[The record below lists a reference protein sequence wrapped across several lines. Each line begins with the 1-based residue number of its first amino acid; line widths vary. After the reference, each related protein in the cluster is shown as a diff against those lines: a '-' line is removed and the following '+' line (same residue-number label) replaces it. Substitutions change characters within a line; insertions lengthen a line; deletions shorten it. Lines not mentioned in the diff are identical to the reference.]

1 MHESRLYVSIFI
13 ALFSSRS
20 ICQMLVNFFERY
32 SKGLYLGLKTKV
44 IEHRC
49 LPPQNAKF
57 GKFHVVFVQRQH
69 RNVKKV

>member
-1 MHESRLYVSIFI
+1 
-13 ALFSSRS
+13 
-20 ICQMLVNFFERY
+20 MLVNFFERY

-57 GKFHVVFVQRQH
+57 GKFHVVFVQRRH
-69 RNVKKV
+69 RDVKKV